1 MKLNYKRTVFVGF
14 AFFLI
19 CSFWQAY
26 DNTIPLILTN
36 KFGMSQAWS
45 GVIMALDNVLALFML
60 PLFGAISDKHR
71 GKRGRRTPFIVVGT
85 LVAAVMLIA
94 LSFVDNAQLKHLSDV
109 SAIDDPAALEQIY
122 DRQADETLLTPGGD
136 KFVLSQKF
144 TQEEFCQIRSQVE
157 QNGSTVTNPDYTN
170 YVVPARQACA
180 WDATAKSPVTLVFF
194 IVLLLIVLVSMA
206 VFRSPAV
213 ALMPDVTLK
222 PLRSKA
228 NAVINLMGSAGGIL
242 VLALGMVF
250 ATSAVRNSLMSYTGY
265 FAVIAAIMLV
275 ALVIFMLTVREKEWA
290 YEMQQQAVAL
300 GIEEE
305 TQEQEETEGG
315 RKLSVDE
322 VRSLILL
329 LLSIVLWF
337 FGYNAVTS
345 KYSVY
350 ASNILHKDYNLTL
363 IIAQAAA
370 IVSYLPVGFIA
381 GKIGRKKTILAGVVM
396 LTVAFVPG
404 FLAAL
409 IAYSISLKAGVAPTR
424 FVMEAPPLDARTVVR
439 TAVLAMC
446 CAVVAVIFCQMLHF
460 FEHEIPK
467 LLPNPWVRAAAGGA
481 AVVALSYLMGVGRY
495 NGAGM
500 DVIMDA
506 VELEQ
511 ALPWDFVCKMV
522 LTVLTLSVG
531 FKGGEVVPSFYIGA
545 TFGCVV
551 GPLLGLP
558 AGFSAAVGL
567 VCVFCGATNTLV
579 ASIVLA
585 AELFSGAGFELMALA
600 CGLSYMF
607 SGYHSLYS
615 SQGFRTSKLFSE
627 FLQPKEEK

>member
-228 NAVINLMGSAGGIL
+228 NAVINLMGAVGGIL
-242 VLALGMVF
+242 YLGLAAVLYPASKTHGLAHVSYRPLFLIVSLIMVTAVLILYLTIKEPKLEAENQKLEAAHPEWNLAADDGQGHEVLPAPVKRSLTFLLISISLWFIGYNGVTTWFTKYVEAVMGEGLGG
-250 ATSAVRNSLMSYTGY
+250 ASTCL
-265 FAVIAAIMLV
+265 LV
-275 ALVIFMLTVREKEWA
+275 ATA
-290 YEMQQQAVAL
+290 
-300 GIEEE
+300 G
-305 TQEQEETEGG
+305 
-315 RKLSVDE
+315 
-322 VRSLILL
+322 
-329 LLSIVLWF
+329 
-337 FGYNAVTS
+337 
-345 KYSVY
+345 
-350 ASNILHKDYNLTL
+350 
-363 IIAQAAA
+363 A
-370 IVSYLPVGFIA
+370 IVSYIPIGALA
-381 GKIGRKKTILAGVVM
+381 AKIGRKRTIQCGIVLLAACFMLGYVLTTTYSSIQPIMYVVFALVGLAWAAINVNSLPM
-396 LTVAFVPG
+396 VVEMCRGSDIGKFTGYYYTFSMAAQVVTPIVAGSLMRAIDYRVLFPYAAVFTALAFVTMLFVRHGDSKPQAKRG
-404 FLAAL
+404 LEAL
-409 IAYSISLKAGVAPTR
+409 DE
-424 FVMEAPPLDARTVVR
+424 MED
-439 TAVLAMC
+439 
-446 CAVVAVIFCQMLHF
+446 
-460 FEHEIPK
+460 
-467 LLPNPWVRAAAGGA
+467 
-481 AVVALSYLMGVGRY
+481 
-495 NGAGM
+495 
-500 DVIMDA
+500 
-506 VELEQ
+506 
-511 ALPWDFVCKMV
+511 
-522 LTVLTLSVG
+522 
-531 FKGGEVVPSFYIGA
+531 
-545 TFGCVV
+545 
-551 GPLLGLP
+551 
-558 AGFSAAVGL
+558 
-567 VCVFCGATNTLV
+567 
-579 ASIVLA
+579 
-585 AELFSGAGFELMALA
+585 
-600 CGLSYMF
+600 
-607 SGYHSLYS
+607 
-615 SQGFRTSKLFSE
+615 
-627 FLQPKEEK
+627 